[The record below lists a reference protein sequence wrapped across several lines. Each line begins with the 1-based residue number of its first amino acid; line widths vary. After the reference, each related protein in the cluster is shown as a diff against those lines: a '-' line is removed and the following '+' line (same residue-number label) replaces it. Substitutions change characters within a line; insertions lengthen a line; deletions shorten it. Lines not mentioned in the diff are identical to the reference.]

1 MYKRPSK
8 RVKVHPDPDPNP
20 VRGTLP
26 PGSFLSSI
34 IHDDTTKF
42 YERVKQP
49 VYQQENYL
57 KALKKNY
64 EDCGLTFKDPEL
76 PQYVEPVRHKPN
88 PEPELIYGD
97 RVQMTLKV
105 LKSGIVRVK
114 LNSAIADMY
123 NKYYARGIKPPF
135 KAVVQA
141 YKSHGFSKEFL
152 EKIKMKN
159 EKQKLFAAKVEKIL
173 EKIFD
178 KEPVKKPKKEKKKPV
193 EEEEEQL
200 PEVEEEEE
208 DDIPEDEGGLDVEPE
223 VDEEVVEEEEYFSEP
238 ET

>member
-1 MYKRPSK
+1 MMYKRPSK
-8 RVKVHPDPDPNP
+8 RVKVHPVPTP

-26 PGSFLSSI
+26 PGSFLGSI
-34 IHDDTTKF
+34 INNESPNF
-42 YERVKQP
+42 YERVKEP
-49 VYQQENYL
+49 VYQQEIYL
-57 KALKKNY
+57 RALKKNY
-64 EDCGLTFKDPEL
+64 EDNGLSFKDPEL
-76 PQYVEPVRHKPN
+76 PEYVQPERPQPTK
-88 PEPELIYGD
+88 EPELIYGD
-97 RVQMTLKV
+97 RVQVTFRV
-105 LKSGIVRVK
+105 LKNGVVRVK
-114 LNSAIADMY
+114 VNAAIADVY
-123 NKYYARGIKPPF
+123 DKYYRRGKKPPF
-135 KAVVQA
+135 KTILQA

-152 EKIKMKN
+152 EKIKMRY
-159 EKQKLFAAKVEKIL
+159 EKQKLFATKVEKIL

-208 DDIPEDEGGLDVEPE
+208 DDVPEDEGGLDMELE

>member
-1 MYKRPSK
+1 
-8 RVKVHPDPDPNP
+8 
-20 VRGTLP
+20 
-26 PGSFLSSI
+26 
-34 IHDDTTKF
+34 
-42 YERVKQP
+42 
-49 VYQQENYL
+49 
-57 KALKKNY
+57 
-64 EDCGLTFKDPEL
+64 
-76 PQYVEPVRHKPN
+76 
-88 PEPELIYGD
+88 
-97 RVQMTLKV
+97 MTLKV

-135 KAVVQA
+135 KAVLQA

-193 EEEEEQL
+193 EEEEQL

>member
-1 MYKRPSK
+1 MFKRPSK
-8 RVKVHPDPDPNP
+8 RVKVHPAP
-20 VRGTLP
+20 VRGSLP
-26 PGSFLSSI
+26 PGSFLGSI
-34 IHDDTTKF
+34 IHNEPPKF
-42 YERVKQP
+42 YERVIQP
-49 VYQQENYL
+49 VYQQESYL
-57 KALKKNY
+57 RALKKNY
-64 EDCGLTFKDPEL
+64 EDNGLPFKDPEL
-76 PQYVEPVRHKPN
+76 PEYVQPERPQPTK
-88 PEPELIYGD
+88 EPELTYGD
-97 RVQMTLKV
+97 RVQVTLRI

-114 LNSAIADMY
+114 VNAAIADVY
-123 NKYYARGIKPPF
+123 DKYYRRGKKPPF
-135 KAVVQA
+135 KTILQA

-208 DDIPEDEGGLDVEPE
+208 DDVPEDEGELDMEPE
-223 VDEEVVEEEEYFSEP
+223 VDEEVVEEEYFSEP

>member
-1 MYKRPSK
+1 MMYKRPSK
-8 RVKVHPDPDPNP
+8 RVKVHPVPTP

-26 PGSFLSSI
+26 PGSFLGSI
-34 IHDDTTKF
+34 INNESPNF
-42 YERVKQP
+42 YERVKEP
-49 VYQQENYL
+49 VYQQEIYL
-57 KALKKNY
+57 RALKKNY
-64 EDCGLTFKDPEL
+64 EDNGLSFKDPEL
-76 PQYVEPVRHKPN
+76 PEYVQPERPQPTK
-88 PEPELIYGD
+88 EPELIYGD
-97 RVQMTLKV
+97 RVQVTFRV
-105 LKSGIVRVK
+105 LKNGVVRVK
-114 LNSAIADMY
+114 VNAAIADVY
-123 NKYYARGIKPPF
+123 DKYYRRGKKPPF
-135 KAVVQA
+135 KTILQA

-152 EKIKMKN
+152 EKIKMRY
-159 EKQKLFAAKVEKIL
+159 EKQKLFATKVEKIL

-208 DDIPEDEGGLDVEPE
+208 DEVPEDEGGLDMELE

>member
-1 MYKRPSK
+1 MMYKRPSK
-8 RVKVHPDPDPNP
+8 RVKVHPVPTP

-26 PGSFLSSI
+26 PGSFLGSI
-34 IHDDTTKF
+34 INNESPNF
-42 YERVKQP
+42 YERVKEP
-49 VYQQENYL
+49 VYQQEIYL
-57 KALKKNY
+57 RALKKNY
-64 EDCGLTFKDPEL
+64 EDNGLSFKDPEL
-76 PQYVEPVRHKPN
+76 PEYVQPERPQPTK
-88 PEPELIYGD
+88 EPELIYGD
-97 RVQMTLKV
+97 RVQVTFRV
-105 LKSGIVRVK
+105 LKSGVVRVK
-114 LNSAIADMY
+114 VNAAIADVY
-123 NKYYARGIKPPF
+123 DKYYRRGKKPPF
-135 KAVVQA
+135 KTILQA

-152 EKIKMKN
+152 EKIKMRY
-159 EKQKLFAAKVEKIL
+159 EKQKLFATKVEKIL

-208 DDIPEDEGGLDVEPE
+208 DEVPEDEGGLDMELE

>member
-1 MYKRPSK
+1 MMYKRPSK
-8 RVKVHPDPDPNP
+8 RVKVHP

-26 PGSFLSSI
+26 PGSFLGSI
-34 IHDDTTKF
+34 IHNEPPKF

-49 VYQQENYL
+49 VYQQDVYL

-64 EDCGLTFKDPEL
+64 EDNGLPFKDPEL
-76 PQYVEPVRHKPN
+76 PDYVEPERPQPTK
-88 PEPELIYGD
+88 EPELIYGD
-97 RVQMTLKV
+97 RVQVTFRV

-114 LNSAIADMY
+114 VNAAIADVY
-123 NKYYARGIKPPF
+123 NKYYRYGKKPPF
-135 KAVVQA
+135 KTVLQA

-159 EKQKLFAAKVEKIL
+159 EKQKLFFATKVEKIL

-208 DDIPEDEGGLDVEPE
+208 DDVPEDEGGLDMELE